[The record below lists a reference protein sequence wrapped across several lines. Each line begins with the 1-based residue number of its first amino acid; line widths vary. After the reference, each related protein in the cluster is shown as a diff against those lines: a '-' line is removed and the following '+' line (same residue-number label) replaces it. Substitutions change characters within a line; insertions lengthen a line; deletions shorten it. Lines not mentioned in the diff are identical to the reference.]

1 MARIDNF
8 TLELSIEKF
17 SLSALISTIVKDF
30 RNQIQD
36 GKQRNLDL
44 IYNNTTIPSNS
55 KHEDNNKDVIIRADK
70 DRIAQVI
77 INMVDNAIKNTDCCK
92 IVVTTITITTT
103 INSHHAEDKDNP
115 NFQNELIVK
124 VKDSGT
130 GLDPEIFSKVFSKFY
145 TASGLGSTGLGLYI
159 CKSIVEA
166 HEGSIWVEN
175 NTDDMGATFSFS
187 LPLNA

>member
-30 RNQIQD
+30 RNQIHD

-77 INMVDNAIKNTDCCK
+77 INMVDNAIKNTDCGK

-159 CKSIVEA
+159 CKAIVEA